1 MCNLILI
8 GHIYSAT
15 LFIHNPDIGISIA
28 TARFDC
34 DLTAQLLNGQF
45 IKLKL
50 VVRILKANSELHLQ
64 I

>member
-1 MCNLILI
+1 MCNLILVGRI
-8 GHIYSAT
+8 DSAT
-15 LFIHNPDIGISIA
+15 LFIHNPDIDISIA

-45 IKLKL
+45 INLKL
-50 VVRILKANSELHLQ
+50 VVRILKANSELRLQ